1 MRARLLAAV
10 RYLLGLLLCL
20 VPPVL
25 AQAEVLTVVGEHA
38 PPYRIMQ
45 DKACRGLYCDTMQA
59 IARRAGFELRY
70 VQVPMARALMMMEHG
85 QADLM
90 LGPNRTPERE
100 RYMVFLEA
108 AFPPARKVFYQRA
121 DKPLLRAYADLAGKV
136 VSVERGKRFF
146 EPFDSDTALV
156 KDWVS
161 DPRIALRKVAM
172 GRSDAALMPEQLGD
186 WLLREDV
193 MELVKAPWAVEGRPS
208 HIAFSIASPR
218 IKWRPAIEQ
227 AFAEMTREGELKA
240 IYAQYR

>member
-1 MRARLLAAV
+1 MRVRLPAAV
-10 RYLLGLLLCL
+10 SCLLGLLLCL
-20 VPPVL
+20 VPPVF
-25 AQAEVLTVVGEHA
+25 AYAEVLTVVGEHA

-45 DKACRGLYCDTMQA
+45 DKSCRGLYCDTMQA
-59 IARRAGFELRY
+59 VARRAGFELRY

-108 AFPPARKVFYQRA
+108 AFPAARKVFYQRS
-121 DKPLLRAYADLAGKV
+121 DKPQLRAYADLAGKV

-146 EPFDSDTALV
+146 EPFDSDTSLV

-186 WLLREDV
+186 WLLREEA
-193 MELVKAPWAVEGRPS
+193 MELVKAPWAIEGRAS

-218 IKWRPAIEQ
+218 IRWRTAIKQ
-227 AFAEMTREGELKA
+227 AFADMAGEGELQV
-240 IYAQYR
+240 IYARYR